1 MAERFEA
8 TPSKS
13 TYVADS
19 GNKTMFK
26 LHLQVLDSPPKNMK
40 RKKSPLQQRRGGT
53 SSDSNDST
61 KISTPHDSTK
71 LSAPQHGNVSMSSPA
86 VLHPPAF
93 HVNLSPGLSAPSHSV
108 VNNSADEWNN
118 ADDSAENDGAGLSG
132 SLQSLGSAEGL
143 NFYDLDETDGSSH
156 VVNVQRT
163 KAAIE
168 HIQQKIIRT
177 KELIKLEQTARDENV
192 NEYLKLATNADKQQL
207 QRIKNV
213 FEKKNQKSAQLIT
226 QLQKK
231 LENYSKRIRDLE
243 THGIPRG
250 VFRDMGQGIKNVM
263 SKPREFAHLIKN
275 KFGSAD
281 NINSMNKSE
290 ECNDEPELNIHGS
303 ALSTHSTRYTS
314 DEENSSVASE
324 SGQNPNAGEAQVHSA
339 VPSPHHHAA
348 LQSLPSGTES
358 STIHSIGP
366 ASFDL
371 EPILQELRSQRDEYQ
386 HVVEEIESV
395 KGQIQQESTFFS
407 QALQEERYRYE
418 RLEEQMN
425 DLIELHQNEIENLK
439 QCIADMEEK
448 VQYQSEERLR
458 DVHDVLDN
466 CQTRISRMEHQ
477 QHQHLQQLV
486 TLDAVENSQARAL
499 LLKLVNIALTVLQ
512 VVLLLVATLSNIIMP
527 FLRTRVRTL
536 TTLLLIFLIVII
548 CHQWPELLELCR
560 SKAITLLPPL
570 VKALSSNNS
579 SISLNDRSQN
589 PSLPNCMGQCYDAG
603 KFGHIGK
610 YEIFTFNTFWP
621 TAFQTCIQS

>member
-1 MAERFEA
+1 
-8 TPSKS
+8 
-13 TYVADS
+13 
-19 GNKTMFK
+19 
-26 LHLQVLDSPPKNMK
+26 MK
-40 RKKSPLQQRRGGT
+40 RKKSPLQHRRGGT

-61 KISTPHDSTK
+61 KVSSTHDSSK

-93 HVNLSPGLSAPSHSV
+93 HVNLSPGPASSHLA
-108 VNNSADEWNN
+108 VNNTEEWNN
-118 ADDSAENDGAGLSG
+118 VDDSVDTDGAGLSG
-132 SLQSLGSAEGL
+132 SLPSLGSNEALHFCDEV
-143 NFYDLDETDGSSH
+143 DLGSSH
-156 VVNVQRT
+156 TPDLQRT

-168 HIQQKIIRT
+168 HLQQKIART
-177 KELIKLEQTARDENV
+177 KELIKQEQTARDENV

-207 QRIKNV
+207 QRIKSV

-231 LENYSKRIRDLE
+231 LENYNKRIRDLE
-243 THGIPRG
+243 IHGIPRG
-250 VFRDMGQGIKNVM
+250 VLRDMGQGLKNVM

-281 NINSMNKSE
+281 NINSMTKSE
-290 ECNDEPELNIHGS
+290 ESNDDQELNIHGS

-314 DEENSSVASE
+314 DEENSSVTSE
-324 SGQNPNAGEAQVHSA
+324 SGQNQNAGEALVHST
-339 VPSPHHHAA
+339 VPSPHHHAT

-358 STIHSIGP
+358 TTIQSLGP

-386 HVVEEIESV
+386 HLVEEIESV
-395 KGQIQQESTFFS
+395 KGQIQQESTYFS

-439 QCIADMEEK
+439 QGIADMEEK

-458 DVHDVLDN
+458 DVHDILDN

-536 TTLLLIFLIVII
+536 TTLLLILVIVMV

-560 SKAITLLPPL
+560 TKAVTVI
-570 VKALSSNNS
+570 
-579 SISLNDRSQN
+579 
-589 PSLPNCMGQCYDAG
+589 PSLA
-603 KFGHIGK
+603 K
-610 YEIFTFNTFWP
+610 
-621 TAFQTCIQS
+621 

>member
-1 MAERFEA
+1 
-8 TPSKS
+8 
-13 TYVADS
+13 
-19 GNKTMFK
+19 
-26 LHLQVLDSPPKNMK
+26 MK
-40 RKKSPLQQRRGGT
+40 RKKSPLQHRRGGT

-61 KISTPHDSTK
+61 KVSSTHDSTK
-71 LSAPQHGNVSMSSPA
+71 LSAPQHGNVPMSSPA
-86 VLHPPAF
+86 VLHPPPF
-93 HVNLSPGLSAPSHSV
+93 HVNLSPGPASSHLA
-108 VNNSADEWNN
+108 VNNTDEWNN
-118 ADDSAENDGAGLSG
+118 ADDSVDTDGAGLSG
-132 SLQSLGSAEGL
+132 SLPSLGSNEALHFCGVDEV
-143 NFYDLDETDGSSH
+143 DLGSSH
-156 VVNVQRT
+156 TPDLQRT

-168 HIQQKIIRT
+168 HIQQKIART
-177 KELIKLEQTARDENV
+177 KELIKQEQTARDENV

-207 QRIKNV
+207 QRIKSV

-231 LENYSKRIRDLE
+231 LENYNKRIRDLE
-243 THGIPRG
+243 IHGIPRG
-250 VFRDMGQGIKNVM
+250 VLRDMGQGLKNVM

-281 NINSMNKSE
+281 NINSMTKSE
-290 ECNDEPELNIHGS
+290 ESNEDAELNIHGS

-314 DEENSSVASE
+314 DEENSSVTSE
-324 SGQNPNAGEAQVHSA
+324 SGQNQNAGEAQVHST
-339 VPSPHHHAA
+339 VPSPHHHAT

-358 STIHSIGP
+358 TTIQSMGP
-366 ASFDL
+366 ASLDL

-386 HVVEEIESV
+386 HLVEEIESV
-395 KGQIQQESTFFS
+395 KGQIQQESTYFS

-439 QCIADMEEK
+439 QGIADMEEK

-458 DVHDVLDN
+458 DVHDILDN

-536 TTLLLIFLIVII
+536 TTLLLILVVVMV

-560 SKAITLLPPL
+560 TKAIT
-570 VKALSSNNS
+570 V
-579 SISLNDRSQN
+579 I
-589 PSLPNCMGQCYDAG
+589 PSLA
-603 KFGHIGK
+603 K
-610 YEIFTFNTFWP
+610 
-621 TAFQTCIQS
+621 

>member
-1 MAERFEA
+1 
-8 TPSKS
+8 
-13 TYVADS
+13 
-19 GNKTMFK
+19 
-26 LHLQVLDSPPKNMK
+26 MK
-40 RKKSPLQQRRGGT
+40 RKKSPLQHRRGGT

-61 KISTPHDSTK
+61 KVSSTHDSSK

-93 HVNLSPGLSAPSHSV
+93 HVNLSPGPASSHLA
-108 VNNSADEWNN
+108 VNNTEEWNN
-118 ADDSAENDGAGLSG
+118 VDDSVDTDGAGLSG
-132 SLQSLGSAEGL
+132 SLPSLGSNEALHFCDEV
-143 NFYDLDETDGSSH
+143 DLGSSH
-156 VVNVQRT
+156 TPDLQRT

-168 HIQQKIIRT
+168 HLQQKIART
-177 KELIKLEQTARDENV
+177 KELIKQEQTARDENV

-207 QRIKNV
+207 QRIKSV

-231 LENYSKRIRDLE
+231 LENYNKRIRDLE
-243 THGIPRG
+243 IHGIPRG
-250 VFRDMGQGIKNVM
+250 VLRDMGQG
-263 SKPREFAHLIKN
+263 
-275 KFGSAD
+275 
-281 NINSMNKSE
+281 
-290 ECNDEPELNIHGS
+290 LN
-303 ALSTHSTRYTS
+303 TRYTS
-314 DEENSSVASE
+314 DEENSSVTSE
-324 SGQNPNAGEAQVHSA
+324 SGQNQNAGEALVHST
-339 VPSPHHHAA
+339 VPSPHHHAT

-358 STIHSIGP
+358 TTIQSLGP

-386 HVVEEIESV
+386 HLVEEIESV
-395 KGQIQQESTFFS
+395 KGQIQQESTYFS

-439 QCIADMEEK
+439 QGIADMEEK

-458 DVHDVLDN
+458 DVHDILDN

-536 TTLLLIFLIVII
+536 TTLLLILVIVMV

-560 SKAITLLPPL
+560 TKAVTVI
-570 VKALSSNNS
+570 
-579 SISLNDRSQN
+579 
-589 PSLPNCMGQCYDAG
+589 PSLA
-603 KFGHIGK
+603 K
-610 YEIFTFNTFWP
+610 
-621 TAFQTCIQS
+621 

>member
-1 MAERFEA
+1 
-8 TPSKS
+8 
-13 TYVADS
+13 
-19 GNKTMFK
+19 
-26 LHLQVLDSPPKNMK
+26 MK
-40 RKKSPLQQRRGGT
+40 RKKSPLQHRRGGT

-61 KISTPHDSTK
+61 KVSSTHDSSK

-93 HVNLSPGLSAPSHSV
+93 HVNLSPGPASSHLA
-108 VNNSADEWNN
+108 VNNTEEWNN
-118 ADDSAENDGAGLSG
+118 VDDSVDTDGAGLSG
-132 SLQSLGSAEGL
+132 SLPSLGSNEALHFCDEV
-143 NFYDLDETDGSSH
+143 DLGSSH
-156 VVNVQRT
+156 TPDLQRT

-168 HIQQKIIRT
+168 HLQQKIART
-177 KELIKLEQTARDENV
+177 KELIKQEQTARDENV

-207 QRIKNV
+207 QRIKSV

-231 LENYSKRIRDLE
+231 LENYNKRIRDLE
-243 THGIPRG
+243 IHGIPRG
-250 VFRDMGQGIKNVM
+250 VLRDMGQGLKDVRANIKSGISGLSGGVVGSLKGGRLGRASVAHPTAENVM

-281 NINSMNKSE
+281 NINSMTKSE
-290 ECNDEPELNIHGS
+290 ESNDDQELNIHGS

-314 DEENSSVASE
+314 DEENSSVTSE
-324 SGQNPNAGEAQVHSA
+324 SGQNQNAGEALVHST
-339 VPSPHHHAA
+339 VPSPHHHAT

-358 STIHSIGP
+358 TTIQSLGP

-386 HVVEEIESV
+386 HLVEEIESV
-395 KGQIQQESTFFS
+395 KGQIQQESTYFS

-439 QCIADMEEK
+439 QGIADMEEK

-458 DVHDVLDN
+458 DVHDILDN

-536 TTLLLIFLIVII
+536 TTLLLILVIVMV

-560 SKAITLLPPL
+560 TKAVTVI
-570 VKALSSNNS
+570 
-579 SISLNDRSQN
+579 
-589 PSLPNCMGQCYDAG
+589 PSLA
-603 KFGHIGK
+603 K
-610 YEIFTFNTFWP
+610 
-621 TAFQTCIQS
+621 